1 MSTLG
6 NKVDFGK
13 FFKLDT
19 ILGTGDS
26 SYTLLK
32 DGLGQTNLI
41 AEQLLVSVNGTIQNP
56 GSAFTVNGGVI
67 SFAEA
72 IDSTDTIDFITV
84 MGEAHSLAT
93 VSDGAITA
101 AKLSSNLGVTS
112 TPVRINSNRI
122 SSNFTL
128 DSSNNAMVTGPI
140 TIDSGVSVVLN
151 GSFTVI

>member
-6 NKVDFGK
+6 NNVGFGK
-13 FFKLDT
+13 FFKLDN
-19 ILGTGDS
+19 ISGTGDS

-32 DGLGQTNLI
+32 DGQNQTNLI
-41 AEQLLVSVNGTIQNP
+41 AEQLIVSVNGTIQNP
-56 GSAFTVNGGVI
+56 GSAFTLNNGVI

-93 VSDGAITA
+93 VSDGAITP
-101 AKLSSNLGVTS
+101 AKLASNLAVTS
-112 TPVRINSNRI
+112 TPVRINTNRI
-122 SSNFTL
+122 SANFTL
-128 DSSNNAMVTGPI
+128 DSNNNALVAGPI
-140 TIDSGVSVVLN
+140 IIDSGVSVILN

>member
-93 VSDGAITA
+93 VSDGAITP

>member
-13 FFKLDT
+13 FFKLDN
-19 ILGTGDS
+19 IIGTGDS

-32 DGLGQTNLI
+32 DGQGQTNLI

-56 GSAFTVNGGVI
+56 GSAFTLNNGVI
-67 SFAEA
+67 TFAEA

-93 VSDGAITA
+93 VSDGAITP

>member
-56 GSAFTVNGGVI
+56 GSAFTLNNGVI
-67 SFAEA
+67 TFAEA

-93 VSDGAITA
+93 VSDGAITP

>member
-56 GSAFTVNGGVI
+56 GSAFTLNNGVI
-67 SFAEA
+67 TFAEA

-93 VSDGAITA
+93 VSDGAITP

-128 DSSNNAMVTGPI
+128 DSSNNAMVAGPI

>member
-56 GSAFTVNGGVI
+56 GSAFTLNNGVI
-67 SFAEA
+67 TFAEA

>member
-93 VSDGAITA
+93 VSDGAITP

-151 GSFTVI
+151 GAFTVI

>member
-32 DGLGQTNLI
+32 DGQGQTNLV

-56 GSAFTVNGGVI
+56 GSAFTLNGGVI
-67 SFAEA
+67 TFAEA

-93 VSDGAITA
+93 VSDGAIT
-101 AKLSSNLGVTS
+101 LSL
-112 TPVRINSNRI
+112 IHI
-122 SSNFTL
+122 
-128 DSSNNAMVTGPI
+128 
-140 TIDSGVSVVLN
+140 
-151 GSFTVI
+151 

>member
-56 GSAFTVNGGVI
+56 GSAFTLNGGVI
-67 SFAEA
+67 TFAEA

-93 VSDGAITA
+93 VSDGAITP